1 MNRYRLTLPFAAVA
15 CLTAAGVVAQATWQ
29 EELSYEIDL
38 VYDCEVAFLSHVVER
53 GVGDK
58 QMILAKVHCTDSRA
72 FDAQRLDPYEPFIF
86 TECEDRA
93 KSSC

>member
-1 MNRYRLTLPFAAVA
+1 MTRRSLPLLCAAVA
-15 CLTAAGVVAQATWQ
+15 ALTAAAAAGQVTWQ

-53 GVGDK
+53 GVGDE
-58 QMILAKVHCTDSRA
+58 QRILAKVHCTDSRA